1 MSGVVFVN
9 FLTFSHTTLEQH
21 NFSVE
26 TIKYQQQH
34 SQCPHMTTEDTTVE
48 METTETG
55 TETEITGEIV
65 MIETGAGGIPPQTI
79 LRRIR

>member
-48 METTETG
+48 METI
-55 TETEITGEIV
+55 EITGEIV
-65 MIETGAGGIPPQTI
+65 MIETGAGGIPLQTI